1 MGPETVKRGARK
13 KSHSAANAASMVKEN
28 GSLRPEKGERAAH
41 AGLST
46 PGLGEMTRTFL
57 RIGFLSFGGPA
68 GQIALMHRVLV
79 EEKRWVDE
87 AQYLHALNFCMLLPG
102 PEAQQLATYCGW
114 LLHGKR
120 GGLIAGALFVLP
132 GLVVILALSALYAS
146 FADTHVIDTVFFGM
160 KAAVLAIVIE
170 ALIRVGKRALVSRFH
185 KGVALSSFLAL
196 FLLNLPFPLV
206 IATAGNAGY
215 AAVYR
220 GFIDKPK
227 LQKLPALRGRRPKRP
242 KWTATL
248 KTVTL
253 WGLIWMLPLPVV
265 WFLPTSVDLIAEV
278 MTGAPNVFATLFLFF
293 SKMALF
299 TFGGAYAVLSYVGQE
314 ASSHFAWLS
323 AGEMLDG
330 LALAETTPGPL
341 VLVLSYVGFLA
352 GYRNP
357 AGYPAL
363 AAGLAGGVL
372 AAWATFLPSFLFIF
386 AGAPYIE
393 RLRTNRNLAGALS
406 AVTAAVTG
414 VILNLSVW
422 FALNV
427 LFSST
432 HRVMLI
438 GLPVK
443 TVAGDTNVP
452 LVSLPMP
459 DFSTFNP
466 LAAFL
471 ALLSAFLVFRLK
483 AGMLVTLLTVAGLGA
498 VLQTGFHHLGWI

>member
-13 KSHSAANAASMVKEN
+13 KSDSAANAASMVKE
-28 GSLRPEKGERAAH
+28 GRSPRPDAPEKPSH
-41 AGLST
+41 SGLST
-46 PGLGEMTRTFL
+46 PGLAEMTRTFL

-87 AQYLHALNFCMLLPG
+87 AHYLHALNFCMLLPG

-120 GGLIAGALFVLP
+120 GGVIAGALFVLP
-132 GLVVILALSALYAS
+132 GLVLILALSALYAS
-146 FADTHVIDTVFFGM
+146 FADTHFIDTLFFGM

-170 ALIRVGKRALVSRFH
+170 ALIRVGKRALISRFH
-185 KGVALSSFLAL
+185 QAVALCAFLAL

-206 IATAGNAGY
+206 ILFAAIAGY
-215 AAVYR
+215 AAVNR
-220 GFIDKPK
+220 GFIEKPK
-227 LQKLPALRGRRPKRP
+227 LQKLPALKGRRPKKPR
-242 KWTATL
+242 WTQTL
-248 KTVTL
+248 KTGLV
-253 WGLIWMLPLPVV
+253 WGGIWMLPLPLL
-265 WFLPTSVDLIAEV
+265 WFLPASVDLIAEV

-293 SKMALF
+293 SKMALV
-299 TFGGAYAVLSYVGQE
+299 TFGGAYAVLAYVGQE

-363 AAGLAGGVL
+363 AAGLAGGVI

-393 RLRTNRNLAGALS
+393 RLRTNRLLSGALS

-432 HRVMLI
+432 HRVMLL

-443 TVAGDTNVP
+443 TIAGETDVP
-452 LVSLPMP
+452 ILSLPMP

-471 ALLSAFLVFRLK
+471 GLISAFLVFRLK
-483 AGMLVTLLTVAGLGA
+483 AGMLVTLSTVAGLGM
-498 VLQTGFHHLGWI
+498 VLQGLLHHIGWM